1 MKKKVEVE
9 MDLSDV
15 IPVEVME
22 AIEMKVCDVCEEH
35 NLNIDTVNWYV
46 TNMTAKIVVEGDIEE
61 L

>member
-35 NLNIDTVNWYV
+35 NLNIEDL
-46 TNMTAKIVVEGDIEE
+46 GDET
-61 L
+61 